1 MSLLLNPAEL
11 VYLNDGETEDPF
23 LSGNENDDYNFKV
36 DSAESQ
42 DNT

>member
-11 VYLNDGETEDPF
+11 VHLNDETEDLF
-23 LSGNENDDYNFKV
+23 FSGNENDDYNFKV